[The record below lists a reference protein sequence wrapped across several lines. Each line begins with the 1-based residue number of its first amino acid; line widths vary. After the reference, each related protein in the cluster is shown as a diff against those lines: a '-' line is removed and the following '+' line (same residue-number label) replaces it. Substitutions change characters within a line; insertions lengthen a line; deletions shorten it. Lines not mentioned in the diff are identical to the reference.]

1 MKTTTLGSSL
11 TLFAFSVILSFA
23 HSFVT
28 TAFSS
33 HGRSLQNSAY
43 SALQSQVQ
51 NSTFTEASLDSVEL
65 SSTKHYVR
73 KAKYMELGYVVDIL
87 IDAFY
92 NPSDIIEIRPYL
104 YLSELS
110 RLKGNF
116 PYNEDEHMFFVA
128 CTLDDKNNEKIIGFV
143 DVNIS
148 KPRKESDAPRPYL
161 SDLAVHLEYRR
172 QGVAKS
178 LIRQCEQQSIAWG
191 RTHLYLRVDEKN
203 DGALLMYSSLD
214 YKKQDHHYFGKGR
227 DTTILLKRDFQSRE
241 KEVANDK
248 TVEFVPDFVI

>member
-1 MKTTTLGSSL
+1 MKTIKLGSSL
-11 TLFAFSVILSFA
+11 TLFAFSIILSFA

-28 TAFSS
+28 TPFCTQ
-33 HGRSLQNSAY
+33 GKSLQNVAY
-43 SALQSQVQ
+43 SVLQSQLQ
-51 NSTFTEASLDSVEL
+51 NSTFTEAPLESVEL

-73 KAKYMELGYVVDIL
+73 KAKYMELGHVVDIL

-92 NPSDIIEIRPYL
+92 NPSELIRPYL

-110 RLKGNF
+110 RLQGNF

-128 CTLDDKNNEKIIGFV
+128 CTLDEKNNEKIIGFV
-143 DVNIS
+143 DVDIR

-178 LIRQCEQQSIAWG
+178 LIRQCEQKSMAWG
-191 RTHLYLRVDEKN
+191 KTHLYLRVDEKN
-203 DGALLMYSSLD
+203 DGALLMYSSLG
-214 YKKQDHHYFGKGR
+214 YQKQEHHYFGKGR
-227 DTTILLKRDFQSRE
+227 DTTILLKRDFQRE